1 MNTRTSKLTLIC
13 DPGTSLSKVL
23 YRVGRKGQLKH
34 LTMSSEI
41 LKLDG
46 GLVTNFN
53 KSSEFG
59 KPEDNA
65 WLQTDEHSCYL
76 VGRLAREYRASTS
89 IRSLKY
95 ESIVPKII
103 AIVGA
108 IALKEKLSKTLK
120 LDLAVLLPYGEISNS
135 PVMEKELRSEVQEF
149 EFQGETY
156 QVDLQKYRF
165 SPEGLGI
172 ASHLFKSKPRDSV
185 QSQTLAVLMFG
196 YRNTSLLIFKDG
208 TLSVDRSETTN
219 LGFYNFSDRIIKQ
232 TSGLSREDIQSAIY
246 TCSENFIN
254 HQTAL
259 GEERTVTT
267 LLVEELVKSRDK
279 QRAEAEKKSIK
290 TAIANSRK
298 EYWQLI
304 EAWLNEVLPTQRHLN
319 ELIYTGG
326 TSGFFRQELSDYL
339 LDKYSDIEV
348 SSTEKMERELQSELN
363 LSEVG
368 LERFEQQQLPLRFA
382 DAWGLFR
389 DFARYSPTALA
400 APKNSAES
408 QKNFLA
414 SKT

>member
-196 YRNTSLLIFKDG
+196 YRNTSLLLFKDG

-304 EAWLNEVLPTQRHLN
+304 EAWLNEVLPTQKHLN

-363 LSEVG
+363 LSEAG

-382 DAWGLFR
+382 DAWGLFI
-389 DFARYSPTALA
+389 DFARYT
-400 APKNSAES
+400 SASLQTS
-408 QKNFLA
+408 QV
-414 SKT
+414 S

>member
-1 MNTRTSKLTLIC
+1 MKKRTSKLTLIC

-34 LTMSSEI
+34 LTMDAQV

-46 GLVTNFN
+46 NLVTNLN

-65 WLQTDEHSCYL
+65 WLRTDDRYCYL
-76 VGRLAREYRASTS
+76 VGRLAGEYRASTS
-89 IRSLKY
+89 IKSLKY
-95 ESIVPKII
+95 ESIVPKIL

-108 IALKEKLSKTLK
+108 VAVKEKLSQSLQ
-120 LDLAVLLPYGEISNS
+120 LDLAVLLPYGELSNS
-135 PVMEKELRSEVQEF
+135 RAMEKELRSEVREF

-156 QVDLQKYRF
+156 RVELQKYRF

-172 ASHLFKSKPRDSV
+172 ASHLFKKKSRDSV

-196 YRNTSLLIFKDG
+196 YRNTSLLLFKDG

-246 TCSENFIN
+246 TRSENFIN

-259 GEERTVTT
+259 GEERTVTN
-267 LLVEELVKSRDK
+267 LAVEELVKSRDK
-279 QRAEAEKKSIK
+279 QRAEAEKKSLEL
-290 TAIANSRK
+290 AIANSRK

-304 EAWLNEVLPTQRHLN
+304 EAWLNEVLPTQRNLD

-326 TSGFFRQELSDYL
+326 TSGFFRQELNDYL
-339 LDKYSDIEV
+339 SGKYANIEV
-348 SSTEKMERELQSELN
+348 SSTEKMERELQLELN

-368 LERFEQQQLPLRFA
+368 WEKFKQQQLPLRFA
-382 DAWGLFR
+382 DTWGLFMG
-389 DFARYSPTALA
+389 FTRYTPTALCI
-400 APKNSAES
+400 
-408 QKNFLA
+408 A
-414 SKT
+414 SH